1 MGLIFNQM
9 VEEDCL
15 LGIWEIEENYDSL
28 LSQLQL
34 TSDEMATVESFKN
47 YQRKLEWLSVRL
59 LINKILNKPCRIVY
73 NESRKPFLECN
84 TYQISISH
92 SHQLTSVL
100 LSTKYKVGID
110 LEYMSHQIHRVAH
123 KFINEKEY
131 ITSDIS
137 LQRLHL
143 YIHWCAKEAL
153 YKICD
158 KQDINFKQNLTI
170 LPFEVGSQGTIIGY
184 VDNRFGHE
192 EFQLHY
198 TTYDGYVIVWCKK

>member
-1 MGLIFNQM
+1 MGMIFNKM
-9 VEEDCL
+9 VEEDCF
-15 LGIWEIEENYDSL
+15 LGIWEIEEDYEQL

-34 TSDEMATVESFKN
+34 TPDEMTTVESFRN

-59 LINKILNKPCRIVY
+59 LINQMLNRPCRIVY
-73 NESRKPFLECN
+73 NGSRKPFLECN

-92 SHQLTSVL
+92 SHLLTSVL
-100 LSTKYKVGID
+100 LSTSHKVGID

-170 LPFEVGSQGTIIGY
+170 LPFEVSSQGTIVGY

-192 EFQLHY
+192 EFWLHY